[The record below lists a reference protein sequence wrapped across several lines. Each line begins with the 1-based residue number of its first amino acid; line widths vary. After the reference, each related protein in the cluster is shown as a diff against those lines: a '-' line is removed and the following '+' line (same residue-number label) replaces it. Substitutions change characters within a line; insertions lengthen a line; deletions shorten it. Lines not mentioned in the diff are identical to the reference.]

1 MRIAPPISHHELV
14 QSKVYSSPG
23 QLSYIQIVLTS
34 GYPVLK
40 FITIACFHFSWKI
53 KPLRFKGDLSFTC
66 SHWCWIFFSP
76 VVEVK
81 GPLEKDSHVQAVGGE
96 IQVEPVVGSPS
107 PTAEKYGNL
116 LSGELFGHYR
126 IVLGCRTSCRFS
138 HS

>member
-1 MRIAPPISHHELV
+1 MLTLV
-14 QSKVYSSPG
+14 
-23 QLSYIQIVLTS
+23 LDL
-34 GYPVLK
+34 
-40 FITIACFHFSWKI
+40 FSA
-53 KPLRFKGDLSFTC
+53 
-66 SHWCWIFFSP
+66 

-126 IVLGCRTSCRFS
+126 IVLGCRTSCGFS
-138 HS
+138 HF